1 MRTKNFSLYIREREM
16 FRERNKDAKTIM
28 AKTKL
33 SPNLKINLLKNYG
46 FDVVDKTENLIFE
59 KIKKI

>member
-1 MRTKNFSLYIREREM
+1 M